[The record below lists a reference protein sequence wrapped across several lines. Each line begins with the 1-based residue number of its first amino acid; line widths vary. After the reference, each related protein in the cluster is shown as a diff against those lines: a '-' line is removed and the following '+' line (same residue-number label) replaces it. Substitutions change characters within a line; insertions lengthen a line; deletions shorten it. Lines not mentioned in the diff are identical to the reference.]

1 MGAFFGSVW
10 WLIVAL
16 GLLVTFHEFG
26 HYWVARKCGV
36 KVLRF
41 SVGFG
46 RPLWKR
52 IGRDGT
58 EWVIAAIPLGGYV
71 KMLDEREGPVSDA
84 DLDEAFNRK
93 SLGQRTA
100 IVAAGPI
107 ANLLF
112 AFLAFWLM
120 FMLGVLDV
128 RALLG
133 ETTGLAAQ
141 AGLKSGDEIV
151 MVEDETI
158 ETWSHA
164 NLALLPRGL
173 DRSPTRL
180 TVEDKSGQRREVV
193 LDLSKLP
200 AEFDEESLLDVAGL
214 KSWQPRLEPII
225 GSLDDGG
232 AKRAGLIAGDEIVS
246 INGDPISRWSDL
258 SAVIQ
263 KHSQSGQALRVSY
276 IRDEIPQDVLVS
288 PEQVTSDGEVRYVLG
303 IRPQEPSAETR
314 AQADRFYTVNQYGP
328 IEAIQASLMENYRIT
343 SATLSLLTRMLTGS
357 ASLKNLSGPISIA
370 RYARYS
376 AELGLSRFLFFLGV
390 LSLSLAI
397 LNFLPVP
404 LLDGG
409 HLLYYFVEWVKGSP
423 VSERTQIIGQYI
435 GLAALAGLVSITF
448 YNDILRLMQL

>member
-41 SVGFG
+41 SIGFG
-46 RPLWKR
+46 NPLWKR
-52 IGRDGT
+52 VGRDNT
-58 EWVIAAIPLGGYV
+58 EWAVAAIPLGGYV
-71 KMLDEREGPVSDA
+71 KMLDEREGPVASTE
-84 DLDEAFNRK
+84 LSQAFNRK
-93 SLGQRTA
+93 SLGQRSA

-107 ANLLF
+107 ANLIF
-112 AFLAFWLM
+112 AFVAFWLM
-120 FMLGVLDV
+120 YMIGVLDV

-133 ETTGLAAQ
+133 ETTGIARD

-151 MVEDETI
+151 MIEGEVI

-173 DRSPTRL
+173 DRAPTQL
-180 TVEDKSGQRREVV
+180 TVEDKAGQRRDVV
-193 LDLSKLP
+193 LDLSQLP
-200 AEFDEESLLDVAGL
+200 DKIDEEALLEEAGL
-214 KSWQPRLEPII
+214 RTWQPRLDPVI
-225 GSLDDGG
+225 GTLEEGG
-232 AKRAGLIAGDEIVS
+232 ALRAGLAAGDRIIS
-246 INGDPISRWSDL
+246 INGEPISRWRDL
-258 SAVIQ
+258 SSVIQ
-263 KHSQSGQALRVSY
+263 EQSQSGRPLTVVYERNDLRSETRVT
-276 IRDEIPQDVLVS
+276 PDVV
-288 PEQVTSDGEVRYVLG
+288 SDGGQDRYVLG
-303 IRPQEPSAETR
+303 IRPAEPTDEMQE
-314 AQADRFYTVNQYGP
+314 QADRFYTVSQYGP
-328 IEAIQASLMENYRIT
+328 VAAMGASLKESYRIT
-343 SATLSLLTRMLTGS
+343 STTLGLITRMLTGN

-376 AELGLSRFLFFLGV
+376 AELGVSRFLFFLGV

-409 HLLYYFVEWVKGSP
+409 HLLYYLVEWVKGSP
-423 VSERTQIIGQYI
+423 VSDKTQIIGQYI
-435 GLAALAGLVSITF
+435 GLAALAGLVSLTF
-448 YNDILRLMQL
+448 YNDILRLMQ

>member
-36 KVLRF
+36 RVLRF

-52 IGRDGT
+52 IGNGGT
-58 EWVIAAIPLGGYV
+58 EWVVAAIPLGGYV
-71 KMLDEREGPVSDA
+71 KMLDEREGPVTQAELPD
-84 DLDEAFNRK
+84 AFNRK
-93 SLGQRTA
+93 TLGQRTA

-107 ANLLF
+107 ANLIF
-112 AFLAFWLM
+112 AFVAFWLM

-133 ETTGLAAQ
+133 ETTGLAAE
-141 AGLKSGDEIV
+141 AGLRSGDEIV
-151 MVEDETI
+151 MVEDEPI

-180 TVEDKSGQRREVV
+180 TVEDASGHRRDVV
-193 LDLSKLP
+193 LDLSRLP
-200 AEFDEESLLDVAGL
+200 DQFDEEALLEVAGL
-214 KSWQPRLEPII
+214 ESWQPRLDPII
-225 GSLDDGG
+225 GSVEEGG
-232 AKRAGLIAGDEIVS
+232 AMRAGMIEGDEITS
-246 INGDPISRWSDL
+246 INDKPITRWRDL
-258 SAVIQ
+258 SEVIQ
-263 KHSQSGQALRVSY
+263 TESQSGAPLIVRFKRDFVERTAEVTPERVA
-276 IRDEIPQDVLVS
+276 
-288 PEQVTSDGEVRYVLG
+288 DGSGERFVLG
-303 IRPQEPSAETR
+303 IRPQEVSDATR
-314 AQADRFYTVNQYGP
+314 AQADRFYMVNQYGP
-328 IEAIQASLMENYRIT
+328 LAAMQASLMESYRIT
-343 SATLSLLTRMLTGS
+343 SATLGLLGRMLTGN

-409 HLLYYFVEWVKGSP
+409 HLLYYAVEWVKGSP

-435 GLAALAGLVSITF
+435 GLAALAGLVSLTF